1 LAPDRA
7 VYRRSNASPYGIADR
22 NPDGST
28 DTGYDRQASRLRR
41 RIIATVTSGSRS
53 IRRLPDRAIPAPT
66 PQPERKISMNSF
78 LKSGCLIAAV
88 ILHVSAANA
97 EAPDAI
103 AARGETHV
111 ATLHAHGAQVYEC
124 KADAAGKLAWQF
136 REPIATLFEDGK
148 TVGRHYAG
156 PNWELADGSAI
167 MGKVVARA
175 PGATDKD
182 IPLLKLEVTSR
193 RGTGRL
199 AEVTTIQRINT
210 KGGVAEG
217 PCPKAGAFLSVPYAA
232 DYAFY
237 RKSRQSLAPSN
248 MRADVRGPR

>member
-1 LAPDRA
+1 
-7 VYRRSNASPYGIADR
+7 
-22 NPDGST
+22 
-28 DTGYDRQASRLRR
+28 
-41 RIIATVTSGSRS
+41 
-53 IRRLPDRAIPAPT
+53 
-66 PQPERKISMNSF
+66 MNS
-78 LKSGCLIAAV
+78 LSKSGCVFAAV
-88 ILHVSAANA
+88 LLHASAANA

-111 ATLHAHGAQVYEC
+111 ATVHAQGAQVYEC

-136 REPIATLFEDGK
+136 REPIATLFEHGK

-156 PNWELADGSAI
+156 PNWEFADGSAI
-167 MGKVVARA
+167 VGKVVARA
-175 PGATDKD
+175 PGATDND

-210 KGGVAEG
+210 KDGVTEG
-217 PCPKAGAFLSVPYAA
+217 SCPKAGAFLSVPYAA

-237 RKSRQSLAPSN
+237 RKSRQSAAPDST
-248 MRADVRGPR
+248 RTAERGPR